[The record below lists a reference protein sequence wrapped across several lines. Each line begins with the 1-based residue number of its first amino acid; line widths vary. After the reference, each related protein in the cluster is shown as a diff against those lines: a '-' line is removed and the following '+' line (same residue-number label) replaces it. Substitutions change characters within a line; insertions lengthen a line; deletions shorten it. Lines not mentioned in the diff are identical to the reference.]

1 MKLIIAGSRGI
12 HDLDLLAQAID
23 ASGFDP
29 ITLVLS
35 GGAAGVDRLGESWAQ
50 ARGIPVR
57 RFVPDW
63 DARGRSAGIL
73 RNVEMAAEADAGG
86 GPRGWSAL
94 WDGSSRGTEHM
105 IREARRRGLRV
116 HVHRVDL

>member
-12 HDLDLLAQAID
+12 HDPDLLAQAID

-35 GGAAGVDRLGESWAQ
+35 GGAAGVDRLGELWAQ

-73 RNVEMAAEADAGG
+73 RNVEMAAEADALV
-86 GPRGWSAL
+86 AL

-105 IREARRRGLRV
+105 IREAQRRGLRV